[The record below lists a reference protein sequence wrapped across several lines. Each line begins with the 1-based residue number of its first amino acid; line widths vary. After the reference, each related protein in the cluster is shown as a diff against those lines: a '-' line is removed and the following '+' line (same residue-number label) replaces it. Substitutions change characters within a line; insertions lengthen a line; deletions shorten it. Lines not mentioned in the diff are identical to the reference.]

1 MSKENVE
8 NIIIENSS
16 NKDMIKNYII
26 ALLNE
31 NNTIEE
37 ISKKLKMPE
46 YEVIN
51 YLIPENRK
59 LEKEIEDKI
68 IKYYKQFQINNSKC
82 LIISDT
88 HIGQIINND
97 KNFTMQEKSYEILA
111 NYASKNNIKKI
122 IHAGDLFS

>member
-37 ISKKLKMPE
+37 ISKKLKMHE

-68 IKYYKQFQINNSKC
+68 IKYYKQFQINNRKC

-111 NYASKNNIKKI
+111 NYASKKQYQENNTRR
-122 IHAGDLFS
+122 